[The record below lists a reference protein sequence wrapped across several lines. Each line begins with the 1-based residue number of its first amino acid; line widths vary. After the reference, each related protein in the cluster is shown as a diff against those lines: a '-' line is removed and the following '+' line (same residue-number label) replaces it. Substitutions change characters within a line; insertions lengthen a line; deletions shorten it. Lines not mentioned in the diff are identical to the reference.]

1 VPNPFDA
8 ASKGLIDADPIAWLR
23 LFGLPGETV
32 EPVDSDLTLALTSDR
47 LLRVSSPGKTDY
59 LAHFEMQTTYS
70 PSLPHRIMA
79 YHVTAGYKYELPVVS
94 VLMLLRKTADGP
106 MLTGR
111 FQFGSAQVDYQIV
124 RIWERSPDD
133 LLAGPVAL
141 VPLLPLTNVSEQEL
155 PAYIRQAQAIVRQL
169 PAPYERDVWT
179 RMRLLLGLKYKPDQ
193 TQDLLK
199 GVYQMLDLRES
210 STYQEI
216 LAEGE
221 ARGLAEGEARG
232 LAEGEA
238 RGLHE
243 GKEELL
249 AILLQQRFSTLS
261 QSVTD
266 SLDKLSSEQMNEL
279 GKALFNFTS
288 FADLEGWLLNHQ

>member
-1 VPNPFDA
+1 
-8 ASKGLIDADPIAWLR
+8 
-23 LFGLPGETV
+23 
-32 EPVDSDLTLALTSDR
+32 
-47 LLRVSSPGKTDY
+47 
-59 LAHFEMQTTYS
+59 
-70 PSLPHRIMA
+70 
-79 YHVTAGYKYELPVVS
+79 
-94 VLMLLRKTADGP
+94 
-106 MLTGR
+106 
-111 FQFGSAQVDYQIV
+111 V